1 MLFSSK
7 VWNLLILLVLT
18 TKYVSCFF
26 NKGKVLFNISS
37 NLINRFVFLQG
48 KLQLQISW
56 KPWLKNITDI
66 IFSPG
71 TIGNIKLLQS
81 LRLLFDILLFEIL
94 LLFCISNFNLFNFKF
109 NFLIWLFKSLFLFL

>member
-81 LRLLFDILLFEIL
+81 LRLLFDILLFDI
-94 LLFCISNFNLFNFKF
+94 LLFCISNFNLFNSKF